1 MGKCLKAA
9 RRRRHMTMSS
19 YFEKGIFAICMAG
32 ISLCHLDWSTWAFS
46 FPSAFGYQIQLSPW
60 GGYILSK
67 CCLSRGNVV
76 IPIHVIPI
84 HLILI
89 HSIEERQME
98 PLVPQFGWLFCCKY
112 IPSRHYRTQCLM
124 RHNCKPSVPHTLRNS
139 DLVTTSIL
147 VQMDKTTSC
156 S

>member
-9 RRRRHMTMSS
+9 RRRRHMTKSS
-19 YFEKGIFAICMAG
+19 YFEKVIYSICMAG

-60 GGYILSK
+60 GGYSLSQQEM
-67 CCLSRGNVV
+67 LSG
-76 IPIHVIPI
+76 HVIPI
-84 HLILI
+84 HLIIL

-98 PLVPQFGWLFCCKY
+98 PLVPQCVWLFCCKY

-147 VQMDKTTSC
+147 VKMDKTTSC